1 MNVVYGPL
9 AWDNVCPIR
18 PKRKAIANN
27 SKEKI
32 DFDNS
37 KSPTVGTIEIQV
49 SKVDYG
55 FIHRQTAPLQ
65 DGVMKGRNDLPLT
78 LGTAGIPPTHEIK
91 LVTSSGPSLKISISQ
106 R

>member
-1 MNVVYGPL
+1 M
-9 AWDNVCPIR
+9 
-18 PKRKAIANN
+18 RKAIANS

-37 KSPTVGTIEIQV
+37 KTPTVGTIEIQV
-49 SKVDYG
+49 SKVDHG
-55 FIHRQTAPLQ
+55 FIHRQTATLP
-65 DGVMKGRNDLPLT
+65 DGVKRHRNDLSLT

-91 LVTSSGPSLKISISQ
+91 LVTYSGPPLKISISQ